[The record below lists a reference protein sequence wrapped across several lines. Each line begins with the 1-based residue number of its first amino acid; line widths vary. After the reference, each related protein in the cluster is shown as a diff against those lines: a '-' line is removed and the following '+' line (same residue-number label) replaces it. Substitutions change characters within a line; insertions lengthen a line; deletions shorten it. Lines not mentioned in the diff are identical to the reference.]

1 MPEQRRDGLQV
12 AVRGVEVPLRQPRDF
27 LCWAGGRSHGRV
39 HVLPFTVN
47 VPCNST
53 RPDSTATASTSLR
66 PTVLP
71 APPVADCSAAGGA
84 AARKANRLLA
94 ASRSEEDT

>member
-1 MPEQRRDGLQV
+1 MPEQRLDGLQV

-27 LCWAGGRSHGRV
+27 LCWAGGCSHGRV

-71 APPVADCSAAGGA
+71 EPPVADCSAAGGA
-84 AARKANRLLA
+84 ADREAKQAFARARC
-94 ASRSEEDT
+94 RF